1 MLAAAMAI
9 PAPAQAAGDS
19 LAQANAALQA
29 GEADK
34 AMTLLRADVQS
45 GKDPAEAHNLECR
58 VLFTLEQ
65 WNNAVKECEQAVNL
79 DRQNSTYH
87 LWLGRA
93 LGEKASRASFLNAYS
108 LAKRTRAEFELAV
121 LLNPRNAE
129 ALTSLGEY
137 YEQAPGIVGGGLG
150 KAENVAA
157 QLEKVD
163 AARAHELRARIAEQ
177 RKDYGSA
184 EREFKQ
190 AIATSAHPALQWM
203 ILASFYERR
212 QRWTEMEWAV
222 RSGASAAE
230 HDRHA
235 GVALYNG
242 ASVLIRTHRNPV
254 LAAKMLEDYLALS
267 YKSEEAPAFIAH
279 LWLAQLKQQLGDAEA
294 AKQETATAQ
303 SMARDY
309 RPAPDSRQ

>member
-190 AIATSAHPALQWM
+190 CPSR
-203 ILASFYERR
+203 LA
-212 QRWTEMEWAV
+212 V
-222 RSGASAAE
+222 DDSG
-230 HDRHA
+230 
-235 GVALYNG
+235 
-242 ASVLIRTHRNPV
+242 
-254 LAAKMLEDYLALS
+254 
-267 YKSEEAPAFIAH
+267 
-279 LWLAQLKQQLGDAEA
+279 
-294 AKQETATAQ
+294 
-303 SMARDY
+303 
-309 RPAPDSRQ
+309 

>member
-1 MLAAAMAI
+1 
-9 PAPAQAAGDS
+9 
-19 LAQANAALQA
+19 
-29 GEADK
+29 
-34 AMTLLRADVQS
+34 
-45 GKDPAEAHNLECR
+45 
-58 VLFTLEQ
+58 
-65 WNNAVKECEQAVNL
+65 
-79 DRQNSTYH
+79 
-87 LWLGRA
+87 
-93 LGEKASRASFLNAYS
+93 
-108 LAKRTRAEFELAV
+108 
-121 LLNPRNAE
+121 
-129 ALTSLGEY
+129 
-137 YEQAPGIVGGGLG
+137 
-150 KAENVAA
+150 
-157 QLEKVD
+157 
-163 AARAHELRARIAEQ
+163 
-177 RKDYGSA
+177 
-184 EREFKQ
+184 
-190 AIATSAHPALQWM
+190 
-203 ILASFYERR
+203 
-212 QRWTEMEWAV
+212 V